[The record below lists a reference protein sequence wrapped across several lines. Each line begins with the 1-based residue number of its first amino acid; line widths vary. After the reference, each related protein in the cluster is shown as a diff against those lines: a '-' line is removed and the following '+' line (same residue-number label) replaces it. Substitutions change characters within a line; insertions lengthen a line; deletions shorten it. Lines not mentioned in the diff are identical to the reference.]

1 MMTPWALAHWGAGQW
16 GSTDWGWT
24 LPAYLAL
31 LVLVGLERLLEL
43 RISKRNQRRLAGNG
57 IRKVREPHFR
67 WMVALHA
74 GVLIAAGAEVLLLHR
89 PFLIWL
95 AAPMAVLFLIATA
108 TRLWVIRTMSGH
120 WNVEVMDSTQLG
132 VVTGGPYRW
141 VRHPNY
147 DAVVLEL
154 FSLPLIHT
162 AWTTAVVASLANLW
176 ILKSR
181 LAVEDE
187 ALLSSAVYRSAMGS
201 KPRFLPR
208 FF

>member
-1 MMTPWALAHWGAGQW
+1 
-16 GSTDWGWT
+16 
-24 LPAYLAL
+24 
-31 LVLVGLERLLEL
+31 VLVALERLLEL
-43 RISKRNQRRLAGNG
+43 RISTRNQKRLAGHG
-57 IRKVREPHFR
+57 VRKVPEPRFR
-67 WMVALHA
+67 WMVALHS
-74 GVLIAAGAEVLLLHR
+74 GVLVAAGAEVFLLDR

-95 AAPMAVLFLIATA
+95 AAPMAAIFLLATA
-108 TRLWVIRTMSGH
+108 IRIWVIRAMAGH
-120 WNVEVMDSTQLG
+120 WNVEVMDSTQIG
-132 VVTGGPYRW
+132 VVNGGPYRW

-162 AWTTAVVASLANLW
+162 AWITAIVASLANLW

-181 LAVEDE
+181 LAVEED

-201 KPRFLPR
+201 KPRFIPR